1 MPLGNAGSTNVARDA
16 EEEGDAEEDD
26 RGTVREADPIANP
39 SRKKKRVNIPSVR
52 GQIPALGMGLPV
64 AGEGT
69 HNLLHVAAAA
79 AAVGNTPLAA
89 AEGIESRRID

>member
-1 MPLGNAGSTNVARDA
+1 MGNAGSTNVARDA

-39 SRKKKRVNIPSVR
+39 SRKKRVNIPSAR
-52 GQIPALGMGLPV
+52 GQIPELGMGSPV

-79 AAVGNTPLAA
+79 AVGNTPLAA
-89 AEGIESRRID
+89 VEGIESRRID